1 MAAGNNSARSKEVPL
16 VSSAVERVNGDDWS
30 WSSSNPKRN
39 LTVYMT
45 QFITVHLILF
55 VVITVGLY
63 NLTITAG
70 TNKEMWVAIVSGLIG
85 VIVPSP
91 AAMKG
96 NKFIYST
103 KQADAAGSQP
113 TPIST

>member
-45 QFITVHLILF
+45 Q
-55 VVITVGLY
+55 
-63 NLTITAG
+63 
-70 TNKEMWVAIVSGLIG
+70 
-85 VIVPSP
+85 
-91 AAMKG
+91 
-96 NKFIYST
+96 
-103 KQADAAGSQP
+103 
-113 TPIST
+113 